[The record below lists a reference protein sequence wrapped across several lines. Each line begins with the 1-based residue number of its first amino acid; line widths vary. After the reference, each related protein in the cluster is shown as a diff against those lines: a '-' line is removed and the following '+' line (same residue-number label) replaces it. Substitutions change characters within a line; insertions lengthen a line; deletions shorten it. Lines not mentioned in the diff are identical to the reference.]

1 MPSELRVLVQQL
13 AAGRLLYE
21 QGSYVFSYD
30 HDVAAE
36 QFVSLTMPVRKRD
49 LVHNQ
54 LHPIFQMHL
63 PEGYLLALLKRHYS
77 KLTTNDDFGLLR
89 LMAQGIRGRIQY
101 SNVVQAKP
109 SLTLDELLQPKNDAL
124 FAELVERFALQSA
137 VSGVQ
142 PKVLAQAVNKATF
155 QLEHYIVKSWG
166 DEYPELA
173 LNEYWC
179 MKVLQQAGVPVPEFY
194 ISDDAALFVMRRFD
208 ITASGGYLGFE
219 DIAVLQA
226 RGREQKYEGSYEQMV
241 KTLNIFV
248 SPQHRANAMQQFFK
262 MMVLNLALQNGDA
275 HLKNFGVLYTDIDN
289 IWLAPAY
296 DVISTTAYIR
306 HDSMALTL
314 MGSRK
319 WWQRKHVIQFGVQVC
334 GLSSKQANN
343 LYDECEAAKKQVAK
357 EVRQALTGLK
367 KPEQHEVLQHLL
379 LLLERVDG

>member
-1 MPSELRVLVQQL
+1 
-13 AAGRLLYE
+13 
-21 QGSYVFSYD
+21 
-30 HDVAAE
+30 
-36 QFVSLTMPVRKRD
+36 
-49 LVHNQ
+49 
-54 LHPIFQMHL
+54 
-63 PEGYLLALLKRHYS
+63 
-77 KLTTNDDFGLLR
+77 
-89 LMAQGIRGRIQY
+89 
-101 SNVVQAKP
+101 
-109 SLTLDELLQPKNDAL
+109 
-124 FAELVERFALQSA
+124 
-137 VSGVQ
+137 
-142 PKVLAQAVNKATF
+142 
-155 QLEHYIVKSWG
+155 
-166 DEYPELA
+166 
-173 LNEYWC
+173 

-241 KTLNIFV
+241 KTLNVFV

-314 MGSRK
+314 MDSRK

>member
-13 AAGRLLYE
+13 AAGRLLSE
-21 QGSYVFSYD
+21 QGSYVFRYD
-30 HDVAAE
+30 PDVAAE
-36 QFVSLTMPVRKRD
+36 QFVSFTMPVRKRD

-142 PKVLAQAVNKATF
+142 PKVLAQAVNKATL

-241 KTLNIFV
+241 KTLNVFV

-314 MGSRK
+314 MDSRK